1 MMQKLCSCWQKK
13 SDQKS
18 ETPRIQDEDATYG
31 TIDDA
36 DDERKPGVSFR
47 TKAKSEGNKLRKS
60 IPSTENSSKQQSE
73 PSRRSLT
80 FGFNFRKKQKS
91 APNRELPKLP
101 KKTFSR
107 NLPAIDDIINPT
119 YESIDAENDSISDP
133 LYSKVDENPA
143 SQRYDYPTFRTKIIA
158 STAAAAS
165 KRKIPP
171 SSGNTNT
178 EEPLYTS
185 ASQIYSGGSED
196 PYSSIVSESGGAGPS
211 TTNRRNQ
218 NNVRFDDNNSSI
230 YDPGYARV
238 KDPPKSSAMK
248 DSNPGPSNLSSSNR
262 EMPLN
267 IDQLYAKINRPSVR
281 RPRSIHDDIP
291 DLGTSIDIPGPSTSS
306 SSNRPTVVSFAQ
318 DLNNQNNESG
328 SGSVVSGSSANP
340 SYRYLTVR
348 ETVDVVRERI
358 RQRQANQSSD
368 ISDGNS
374 SDRPIREH
382 YYSTIANE
390 YETVGGGSLN
400 DSIYG
405 VAIPVV
411 NASARTAIRETVDV
425 VRERIRQRQANQSSD
440 ISDGNSSDRPIRE
453 HYYSTIANEYETV
466 GGGSLNDSIYGVAI
480 PVVNASA
487 RTASPLTLN
496 VARLSGIFEVDAHPP
511 RPPTSPIPNRQ
522 PPASSSTLSSTTT
535 ISRPIVLQQFPSTS
549 RMSTSLIGPT
559 RILTSPTTTATSA
572 TLTMGE
578 EKANSNPNLSQQQR
592 STTTRITETFQSGPT
607 TFLNSWHSQTA
618 AAAAAMNNRILF
630 PRGTPRIIPPVSSAM
645 NNRILFPR
653 GTPRIIPPVS
663 TGTVFT
669 TTSIKSQDSFQSQRS
684 IDTPT
689 KDLVDSE
696 TQTNTSSRI
705 PISTA
710 RLNRQRSQSP
720 AVDSSTQTNG
730 DRARLNL
737 STIKSS
743 SSLNPLPSGRDY

>member
-31 TIDDA
+31 TIDD
-36 DDERKPGVSFR
+36 DERKPGVSFR

-60 IPSTENSSKQQSE
+60 IPTAENNSKQHQQSE

-158 STAAAAS
+158 STAAASTTSA

-171 SSGNTNT
+171 STGNT

-211 TTNRRNQ
+211 TSNRRNQ
-218 NNVRFDDNNSSI
+218 NVRFDDNNSSI

-238 KDPPKSSAMK
+238 KDPPKSSKIK
-248 DSNPGPSNLSSSNR
+248 DSTSSNLNNNNR

-291 DLGTSIDIPGPSTSS
+291 DMISVTDNIPGPSTSTS
-306 SSNRPTVVSFAQ
+306 TTRPTVVSFAQ

-368 ISDGNS
+368 ISDGNT

-390 YETVGGGSLN
+390 YETVGGGSL
-400 DSIYG
+400 
-405 VAIPVV
+405 
-411 NASARTAIRETVDV
+411 T
-425 VRERIRQRQANQSSD
+425 
-440 ISDGNSSDRPIRE
+440 
-453 HYYSTIANEYETV
+453 
-466 GGGSLNDSIYGVAI
+466 DSIYGVAI

-496 VARLSGIFEVDAHPP
+496 VGRLSGIFEVDSHPP

-522 PPASSSTLSSTTT
+522 PPASTAVAATT
-535 ISRPIVLQQFPSTS
+535 INRPIVISQFPSTS

-559 RILTSPTTTATSA
+559 RILTSPTTAT
-572 TLTMGE
+572 TTILTMGE
-578 EKANSNPNLSQQQR
+578 EKANSNPNLSQR
-592 STTTRITETFQSGPT
+592 STTTRITETFQTGPT

-630 PRGTPRIIPPVSSAM
+630 PRGTPRIIPPVSSNAT
-645 NNRILFPR
+645 L
-653 GTPRIIPPVS
+653 
-663 TGTVFT
+663 FT
-669 TTSIKSQDSFQSQRS
+669 TSSIKSQDSFQSQRS

-689 KDLVDSE
+689 RDLVDSE

-705 PISTA
+705 PISKA

-743 SSLNPLPSGRDY
+743 SSLNPLPSGRDYISPVDLSTKRAWPLNNNEVAFDRNIPSSKEK